1 MHAELSEVSG
11 SSVRHC
17 QLLSFMDS
25 EIHIRSA
32 PAVIARF
39 LGFLVLWLV
48 LAGLGPADLII
59 GALAAALA
67 TWTSLRLL
75 PPGRGRPRFAF
86 LAILAIRFVWQS
98 VAAGIDVAW
107 RALDPRLPLRPGFV
121 VYPIRLQTSPA
132 RNAFLTLSS
141 LLPGTLPTG
150 LDEGGALLIHCLDV
164 GQPVV
169 AQMAAEESLLIRALG
184 KERNDGQC

>member
-1 MHAELSEVSG
+1 MDKEI
-11 SSVRHC
+11 
-17 QLLSFMDS
+17 QLW
-25 EIHIRSA
+25 SA
-32 PAVIARF
+32 PAAIVRLVGF
-39 LGFLVLWLV
+39 LGLWFV
-48 LAGLGPADLII
+48 LAGPNPA
-59 GALAAALA
+59 ALLVGVLTAALA

-75 PPGRGRPRFAF
+75 PPSGGRPRFVF
-86 LAILAIRFVWQS
+86 LTILAMRFAWQS
-98 VAAGIDVAW
+98 VVAGIDVAW

-121 VYPIRLQTSPA
+121 VYPIRLQPSPA

-169 AQMAAEESLLIRALG
+169 AQMTAEEQLLIRALG
-184 KERNDGQC
+184 RKSNDGKS